1 MAFILLTLAVHT
13 LDLIRRESGIL
24 FTSILT
30 VSAKFSRPALYP
42 LLLAHAQ
49 AVLSRAM
56 IAGDCNLSIVQAL
69 LIMVHWKAPTDKS
82 AWVKLG
88 IAIRLSYQ
96 LGLHAVRQTPLP
108 IDEVAARKIR
118 AAERTW
124 FGTSLP
130 TAVDFPH

>member
-1 MAFILLTLAVHT
+1 M
-13 LDLIRRESGIL
+13 IRRESGIL

-30 VSAKFSRPALYP
+30 VSAKFSRPTLYP

-49 AVLSRAM
+49 AVLSRAT

-96 LGLHAVRQTPLP
+96 LGLHVVRQEPLP
-108 IDEVAARKIR
+108 VDEMVARKIR

-124 FGTSLP
+124 FGESP
-130 TAVDFPH
+130 TCTLGFGLIPSFIL